1 MPTEILKI
9 NYCLP
14 RSVEWELTAE
24 GQKEIFGGKGKCHK
38 TGLWLIVPKL

>member
-24 GQKEIFGGKGKCHK
+24 GQKGIFGGKGNV
-38 TGLWLIVPKL
+38 IKLGCG